1 MNLESES
8 QYLKLFGLP
17 AEQGRWLLIPLGMIV
32 LLCLGTVYSW
42 SIFRKPLET
51 LLNIGATESVFPY
64 TVALVFYATLMPITG
79 FYIDRIGTR
88 KITAIGGLIVGVG
101 YILSSF
107 TTNISALTLTY
118 GVIAGTGV
126 GIAYGVPMVV
136 SARWFPEQKGLAVG
150 LTIVGFGL
158 SPLVTAPLA
167 KSLIDDYGIRQTL
180 LILGIVFMIV
190 IPLISI
196 ALKVP
201 PSKWKPQGKK
211 LAQTKQ
217 ISVPVNRPDM
227 LKTRSFYGLWICYMI
242 GALVGLSAIGIS
254 SPVAQEIIQLD
265 PVLAASSVS
274 LFALFNGL
282 SRPLFGWLTDRFSPK
297 YVATATY
304 VLIIIASI
312 LMINARSGQV
322 ATYLIAFCLFWFC
335 LGGWLA
341 IAPTATLTLFKPEN
355 YAKNYG
361 IVFTAYGV
369 GALLGTVVAGR
380 IRDLFGTYTYAF
392 YPTAFLAAIGIIIAT
407 TTLKR
412 DPANITPRDRI

>member
-1 MNLESES
+1 
-8 QYLKLFGLP
+8 
-17 AEQGRWLLIPLGMIV
+17 
-32 LLCLGTVYSW
+32 
-42 SIFRKPLET
+42 
-51 LLNIGATESVFPY
+51 
-64 TVALVFYATLMPITG
+64 
-79 FYIDRIGTR
+79 
-88 KITAIGGLIVGVG
+88 
-101 YILSSF
+101 
-107 TTNISALTLTY
+107 
-118 GVIAGTGV
+118 
-126 GIAYGVPMVV
+126 VPMVV

-167 KSLIDDYGIRQTL
+167 KTLIDAYGIRQTL
-180 LILGIVFMIV
+180 LILGIVFMIA

-201 PSKWKPQGKK
+201 PSKWNPQGKN

-227 LKTRSFYGLWICYMI
+227 LQTRSFYGLWICYMI

-297 YVATATY
+297 YVAIATY
-304 VLIIIASI
+304 ILIIIASI